1 MYIHTRDGHNT
12 IGHAC
17 VLSAQR
23 LCGGYRCP
31 RPRVA
36 SALQVGLVDIQGQ
49 RDRCGVLRLSWCII
63 MLSPSRSHFS
73 SSGDDATRNPPA
85 AQALYP
91 FTWER
96 AFDAGPTNV
105 WMEDNG
111 WFPVAACVLY
121 AAVIVGGQR
130 AMRSRQAFQLR
141 GPLASWNLLLAIF
154 SAVGTIRLVPHALTQ
169 LNLEGFH
176 HLVSGEMPPDAPSR
190 KSQFQ
195 V

>member
-1 MYIHTRDGHNT
+1 LTL
-12 IGHAC
+12 AF
-17 VLSAQR
+17 LST
-23 LCGGYRCP
+23 L
-31 RPRVA
+31 
-36 SALQVGLVDIQGQ
+36 ALVN
-49 RDRCGVLRLSWCII
+49 
-63 MLSPSRSHFS
+63 
-73 SSGDDATRNPPA
+73 AT

-121 AAVIVGGQR
+121 AAFIVGGQR
-130 AMRSRQAFQLR
+130 AMRSRPAFQLR

-169 LNLEGFH
+169 LKLEGFH
-176 HLVSGEMPPDAPSR
+176 HLVRAATPPVAPPR
-190 KSQFQ
+190 KILSPTSQVQ
-195 V
+195 NLI